1 MGAAGSMAPG
11 KEQRTEETGMDYKKL
26 CGIFP
31 MIGGGVMVVW
41 GLLANDWSKCWIA
54 AVIGGILAGI
64 CGVLAKDGKDK
75 KDGKKE

>member
-1 MGAAGSMAPG
+1 
-11 KEQRTEETGMDYKKL
+11 MDYKKL
-26 CGIFP
+26 CAVFP

-64 CGVLAKDGKDK
+64 CGVLAGNDK
-75 KDGKKE
+75 KNDKKE